1 MARGGSMK
9 VVQAMESH
17 AVGWRAAGLTYRYQ
31 GADKM
36 AVEGVSTII
45 RPGVIT
51 AILGPNGSGKSTLL
65 KLLLGVLSPNRGE
78 IELADRGLGDWSRQ
92 DVAKM
97 VGVVPQDEEISFPI
111 SVRQFVAMGRYPHL
125 GAFRSERNEDRLA
138 IEHAMDRCD
147 IADLRDRE
155 ITTLSGGERQR
166 ARLARALAQEPRV
179 LALDEPTRALDVRHE
194 MQIFEILRGLVRDR
208 GVTVLLVTHNL
219 NLASRYADELL
230 LMDRGRIVASGAPAE
245 VLRRENLEPV
255 YQWALETFPHPGPGR
270 DAGAVQVA
278 ALAPSDEKSP
288 GNRNSQKKSL
298 E

>member
-1 MARGGSMK
+1 MEVAH
-9 VVQAMESH
+9 AIESH
-17 AVGWRAAGLTYRYQ
+17 AVGWRAAGLTYRYR
-31 GADKM
+31 GANKM
-36 AVEGVSTII
+36 ALEGVSTII

-51 AILGPNGSGKSTLL
+51 AVLGPNGSGKSTLL

-125 GAFRSERNEDRLA
+125 GAFRNERDEDRLA
-138 IEHAMDRCD
+138 IEHAMGRCD
-147 IADLRDRE
+147 IADLHDRE
-155 ITTLSGGERQR
+155 ITSLSGGERQR

-179 LALDEPTRALDVRHE
+179 LALDEPTRALDIRHE

-230 LMDRGRIVASGAPAE
+230 LMNRGRIVASGAPTE

-255 YQWALETFPHPGPGR
+255 YQWALETFAHPGPGR
-270 DAGAVQVA
+270 DAGAVQVS
-278 ALAPSDEKSP
+278 ALAPSDEKSS
-288 GNRNSQKKSL
+288 GNRNSQ
-298 E
+298 EEIP